1 MMAESAMLIRK
12 LVKDTFQQMKVEV
25 KKYKYKYK
33 YKCKQLIQQ
42 IQIQQCN
49 LEAHLLSGNSTHA
62 HRLH

>member
-25 KKYKYKYK
+25 EKYKYKYK
-33 YKCKQLIQQ
+33 YKQLIQQ
-42 IQIQQCN
+42 IQQCN
-49 LEAHLLSGNSTHA
+49 PKARLLSGNSTHA

>member
-12 LVKDTFQQMKVEV
+12 LVKDTFQEMKVEV
-25 KKYKYKYK
+25 ENYKYKYK
-33 YKCKQLIQQ
+33 YKQLIQQ

-49 LEAHLLSGNSTHA
+49 PKAHLLSGNSTHA